1 LNAKPT
7 FAREPSLAAKLGPVT
22 LENAFARLVPLGT
35 AHAANLAALT
45 VGTGITRWFPQ
56 PLDSREL
63 VDEFI
68 DDALEQARR
77 KVALPFAVHDQDGLV
92 VGSTR
97 YMNIVAEHRRLEI
110 GCTFIGAP
118 WQRTAINTAAKLLL
132 LEYGFERLGCER
144 IELKTDAR
152 NSKSRA
158 AIARIGA
165 AEEGTLRRHVICADG
180 YHRDTVYFS
189 ILASEWPGVK
199 IRQLARLG

>member
-1 LNAKPT
+1 LSTKRG
-7 FAREPSLAAKLGPVT
+7 FAEPPAPVT
-22 LENAFARLVPLGT
+22 LQNAFVRLAPLGT
-35 AHAANLAALT
+35 AHAADLAALT

-63 VDEFI
+63 VDAFI
-68 DDALEQARR
+68 AEALEQADR
-77 KVALPFAVHDQDGLV
+77 KLALPFAIYDQHGMV

-110 GCTFIGAP
+110 GCTFVGAP

-132 LEYGFERLGCER
+132 LEHGFERLNCER

-152 NSKSRA
+152 NAKSRA

-165 AEEGTLRRHVICADG
+165 AEEGTLRRHMICADG

-189 ILASEWPGVK
+189 IVAAEWPAVK
-199 IRQLARLG
+199 IRLLARLG